1 MFLWPSNAATWLS
14 DIVSL
19 LPSCFV
25 SLLFLHSHNWR
36 LPLCKLWHM
45 CRAGHYHDLPHH
57 DRNSGFWLP
66 TKEWDCHD
74 PRWYCVCLHPTKVFN
89 AWSSG
94 RFWYVVSLT
103 HLHGVY
109 SKLTHQGDILGT
121 RYFILTSIGRFS
133 FFQCRFCWAAAVPRL
148 SFDFRACVTSLWSST
163 YPSCQRPWQWQEFTY
178 LPTQI
183 IHLVDRSLGENEV
196 CFFNNALAKR
206 G

>member
-1 MFLWPSNAATWLS
+1 MVKPGQRVIDVLVTIQRSNLLS

-66 TKEWDCHD
+66 TKEWDCRD

-94 RFWYVVSLT
+94 RFWYVVSFT
-103 HLHGVY
+103 RLHGVY
-109 SKLTHQGDILGT
+109 SKITHQGDILGT

-133 FFQCRFCWAAAVPRL
+133 FFQCRFCWAAAMPRL
-148 SFDFRACVTSLWSST
+148 SFDSVRVLRHSDQVLTLHVKGHDNGRNLLICQPRSSI
-163 YPSCQRPWQWQEFTY
+163 S
-178 LPTQI
+178 
-183 IHLVDRSLGENEV
+183 
-196 CFFNNALAKR
+196 
-206 G
+206 